1 MPDFTNETVVERITT
16 YVQEG
21 FYEQA
26 EALAV
31 LCDQLE
37 ENFQWEMTIAPYK
50 HD

>member
-1 MPDFTNETVVERITT
+1 MPEFTNETVVERITT

-26 EALAV
+26 ELLANV
-31 LCDQLE
+31 CDQLE
-37 ENFQWEMTIAPYK
+37 ENFMWEMTIAPYK

>member
-1 MPDFTNETVVERITT
+1 MPNFTNETTVERITT

-26 EALAV
+26 EQLAH

-37 ENFQWEMTIAPYK
+37 ENFAWEMTIAPYN

>member
-1 MPDFTNETVVERITT
+1 MPECTNETTIERITT
-16 YVQEG
+16 YVEKG
-21 FYEQA
+21 FYEKA

-37 ENFQWEMTIAPYK
+37 ENFAWEMTIAPYN